1 VPITI
6 TGHDLPLT
14 VTGRIATGW
23 VDPDLSN
30 NVGETGTIVVLIPD
44 AYEPDNT
51 PAQATRVTPP
61 LTAQPHTYNYFG
73 DQDWLVFNAQPG
85 TTYLIR
91 TVNLSPDADTVL
103 TLWGS
108 AGNLLAKNDDATP
121 GGRSS
126 AIVWTAPTA
135 GDYYVMVTGYTP
147 AYGFSY
153 NLEIV
158 IIRNSYLPLLIVA
171 VGNL

>member
-1 VPITI
+1 
-6 TGHDLPLT
+6 
-14 VTGRIATGW
+14 
-23 VDPDLSN
+23 
-30 NVGETGTIVVLIPD
+30 
-44 AYEPDNT
+44 
-51 PAQATRVTPP
+51 
-61 LTAQPHTYNYFG
+61 
-73 DQDWLVFNAQPG
+73 VFNAQPG